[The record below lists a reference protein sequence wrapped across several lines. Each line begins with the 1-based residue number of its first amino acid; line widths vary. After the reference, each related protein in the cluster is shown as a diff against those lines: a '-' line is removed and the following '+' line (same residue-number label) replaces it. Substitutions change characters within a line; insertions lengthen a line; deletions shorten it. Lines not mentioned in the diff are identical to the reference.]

1 VISTIDDNNLSLLS
15 SVGLPSNDPPK
26 QSYFKSLPASKD
38 ILIVSDI
45 SRDNRFHSHKFT
57 TETDKIRFYVS
68 LKLISNQ
75 VPIGILALMDS
86 ESRTSFSPEN
96 QLAFTEIC
104 QILTDLLVES
114 SSLPAVTN
122 SPKISMDK
130 RLLHLL
136 KLPLRNITFL
146 QKQLHEFHGF
156 LNQKGPNNKAQPEIA
171 KDNHQK
177 IEIYRKEINE
187 KKELIEKSL
196 EISFLSLMSLKET
209 FQQYTSRFV
218 DAASPNRIAYVRY
231 ISVKEWIK
239 SITSYLSYLKLPS
252 LLSQITWNYDESEY
266 LEIEEENNFEI
277 LGKLVEFLLLT
288 TFHKW
293 KCIVINISVSDDGE
307 TQLLKEKTKAVKT
320 SSPFSDE
327 ITHLEQSRSAGRIH
341 IDIQWNSPLPHITHL
356 NDEFH
361 FLQRCDEFVYQ
372 VIYFLS
378 GSTNKTTNKKNKT
391 NDSKNLWFPCTIR
404 EKKHSSGENRHDRV
418 GNRVKTPYAGKRGSG
433 KSGKGSS
440 KKTDPLSPSSNP
452 RSPNSELI
460 SPLSEKVTRPRGKR
474 FSVFFNDDDDADA
487 EDLRML
493 YSDSEDENNNTTGAV
508 DGRREPAKQA
518 MNLYHIN
525 SLSDSEDDEG
535 DVKVMRK
542 ELSLG
547 EFKSSMV
554 HVKRNNLEFFNVHH
568 TNTTPTVSSSSNSTK
583 VPRYQQHHHIPT
595 AAASYDEYSEME
607 TSQKTYGGDDL
618 SMKSV
623 KSNKSTKKPL
633 PSNGKSSFTSSIMKY
648 LPTTVSFPTEIILF
662 RREKNKTSTP
672 PSQHVN
678 SINSV
683 NNAQPKKSQSS
694 PPENS
699 SFLSYFSNMFG
710 GSSNQAPP
718 NPPKNSNNKKKTGFF
733 SKRSSK
739 NNTKKKMIRNYR
751 QTKVVPVQ
759 KRS

>member
-1 VISTIDDNNLSLLS
+1 VISTIADNNLSLLS

-57 TETDKIRFYVS
+57 TETDKIRFYAS

-75 VPIGILALMDS
+75 IPIGILALMDS

-114 SSLPAVTN
+114 SSLPAITN

-136 KLPLRNITFL
+136 KLPLRNITSL
-146 QKQLHEFHGF
+146 QKLLNEFHVF
-156 LNQKGPNNKAQPEIA
+156 LNQKGTNNKAQPE
-171 KDNHQK
+171 NNQK

-209 FQQYTSRFV
+209 FQQYTSRFM
-218 DAASPNRIAYVRY
+218 DAASPNRIASVKY

-239 SITSYLSYLKLPS
+239 SITSYLSYLKLPN

-327 ITHLEQSRSAGRIH
+327 ITHLEQSRSGGRIH
-341 IDIQWNSPLPHITHL
+341 IDIQWNSPLQHITHL

-452 RSPNSELI
+452 RSPNSGLI
-460 SPLSEKVTRPRGKR
+460 SPNSEKVISRPRGKR

-493 YSDSEDENNNTTGAV
+493 YSDSEDENNNNTTGAV
-508 DGRREPAKQA
+508 DGRREPAKQQQQA
-518 MNLYHIN
+518 MNHYHIS
-525 SLSDSEDDEG
+525 SLSDSSDDEEG

-547 EFKSSMV
+547 EFNSSMV

-568 TNTTPTVSSSSNSTK
+568 TNTTPTISSSSNSTK

-618 SMKSV
+618 SMKSI

-633 PSNGKSSFTSSIMKY
+633 PGKSSFTSSIMKY
-648 LPTTVSFPTEIILF
+648 FPTTVSFPTEITLF

-672 PSQHVN
+672 PSQHTNNN
-678 SINSV
+678 SNVS
-683 NNAQPKKSQSS
+683 NAQPKKSQSS
-694 PPENS
+694 SPA
-699 SFLSYFSNMFG
+699 FLSYFSNMFV
-710 GSSNQAPP
+710 GSSHQAPP
-718 NPPKNSNNKKKTGFF
+718 NPPKNSNTKKKTGFF
-733 SKRSSK
+733 SKGSSK

-751 QTKVVPVQ
+751 QSKVVPVQ